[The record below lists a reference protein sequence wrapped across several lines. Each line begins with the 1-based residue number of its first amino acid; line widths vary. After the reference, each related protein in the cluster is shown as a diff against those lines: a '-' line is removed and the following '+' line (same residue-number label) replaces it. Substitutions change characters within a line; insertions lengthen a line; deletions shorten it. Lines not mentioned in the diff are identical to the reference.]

1 MTIFNLQLN
10 LPDKMLQEAKQYGL
24 LDAQTIEKLIQTE
37 LQRCHTNESLKVD
50 TYKSVETRPI
60 KRSLSSFIGTL
71 KSSAT
76 FATDPV
82 VIQRA
87 MRDEWD

>member
-10 LPDKMLQEAKQYGL
+10 LPDKTIQEAKQYGL
-24 LDAQTIEKLIQTE
+24 LESQTIEKLIQIE
-37 LQRCHTNESLKVD
+37 LQRCHTNKLLKID
-50 TYKSVETRPI
+50 TCKTTETQPI

-76 FATDPV
+76 FAADPV
-82 VIQRA
+82 AIQRA